1 MRLSKRGAAFI
12 RAHEGF
18 RSNAYRDP
26 VGILTIGIGFTWG
39 SKAFKEWWAKYR
51 PGQTFDAKSS
61 MTMAEAES
69 CLMYLCDRE
78 YGAAVVRFLGDQ
90 VIDQHVFDAACS
102 MTFNCGPG
110 ALKWKWAAAMKAGDM
125 KTAAAHLR
133 VTATTAKGKQLPGLV
148 RRRKEEAALLVS
160 GDYAGV
166 KEAAGAQPI
175 PEPIPAPVTLEP
187 GIQQPDT
194 GGWSAFWAAV
204 ISLFNRK

>member
-18 RSNAYRDP
+18 RSRAYRDP

-39 SKAFKEWWAKYR
+39 SKAFREWWAKYR
-51 PGQTFDAKSS
+51 PGQAFDAKSS
-61 MTMAEAES
+61 MSMAEAES
-69 CLMYLCDRE
+69 CLIHLCDTE

-90 VIDQHVFDAACS
+90 VVDQHVFDAACS
-102 MTFNCGPG
+102 MVFNCGPG

-125 KTAAAHLR
+125 KAAAAHLR

-160 GDYAGV
+160 GDYAGI
-166 KEAAGAQPI
+166 KEPSPEVTPKPAPI
-175 PEPIPAPVTLEP
+175 TPEPA
-187 GIQQPDT
+187 IQQPET
-194 GGWSAFWAAV
+194 GGWSEFWKAV
-204 ISLFNRK
+204 LAMFNRK